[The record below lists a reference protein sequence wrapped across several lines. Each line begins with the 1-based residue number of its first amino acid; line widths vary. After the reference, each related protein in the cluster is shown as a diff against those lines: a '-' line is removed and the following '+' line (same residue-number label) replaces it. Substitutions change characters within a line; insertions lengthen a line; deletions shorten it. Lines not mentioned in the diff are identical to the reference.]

1 MDISLLSRL
10 TRAVDERSRR
20 HALRTALGGI
30 TLAAAGLVAAAP
42 PSKAKKNNRKN
53 KRKKKKTCP
62 DCPVCQN
69 CPTCP
74 PQCVG
79 KALGDACQNIKE
91 CCGNETNLSCGLT
104 DGGGSDTVCC
114 GTLGAPCVGDA
125 DCCLPFFCPGPGELW
140 MSVSARSSP

>member
-1 MDISLLSRL
+1 MEVSMIEHTFDVITRRAAGEVFRRATIL
-10 TRAVDERSRR
+10 TLGTAG
-20 HALRTALGGI
+20 LTALAHPF
-30 TLAAAGLVAAAP
+30 TVE
-42 PSKAKKNNRKN
+42 AKKNNRKN
-53 KRKKKKTCP
+53 NRKKNRTCP

-125 DCCLPFFCPGPGELW
+125 DCCLPFFCPDGQCAAP
-140 MSVSARSSP
+140 